1 MRFSNVSKAYGDH
14 VVFDRFSF
22 ALDPKTIMSVVGPS
36 GGGKT
41 TLLRLAAGLVEPD
54 GGTVEKDEG
63 KVSFLFQEPRL
74 LPHVNVW
81 ANVEITLRAFYEQ
94 EERTR
99 IALHYLELAEMKESL
114 HLYPHELSGGMRQRV
129 AIARAFAHPAELM
142 LLDEPFQSLDIRLR
156 MHLIKAFLTLWEE
169 EKRTTIFVT
178 HDTKEAVLIGDRVL
192 CLGDPHTPRMDEQI
206 KIPRTARDIHDPVL
220 MALEVKLFGLLTRF

>member
-74 LPHVNVW
+74 LP
-81 ANVEITLRAFYEQ
+81 
-94 EERTR
+94 
-99 IALHYLELAEMKESL
+99 M
-114 HLYPHELSGGMRQRV
+114 
-129 AIARAFAHPAELM
+129 
-142 LLDEPFQSLDIRLR
+142 
-156 MHLIKAFLTLWEE
+156 
-169 EKRTTIFVT
+169 
-178 HDTKEAVLIGDRVL
+178 
-192 CLGDPHTPRMDEQI
+192 
-206 KIPRTARDIHDPVL
+206 
-220 MALEVKLFGLLTRF
+220 